1 MKKFVYLG
9 NARSPM
15 GKLDL
20 VLVLVFG
27 CLALVSLAAAILC
40 FLKALRVA
48 GEKNGDLKMF
58 GWAVGTMFALIVA
71 GAAGGYILLP
81 ILLHR

>member
-1 MKKFVYLG
+1 
-9 NARSPM
+9 M

-20 VLVLVFG
+20 ALTLVFG
-27 CLALVSLAAAILC
+27 SIALIALAGAILC
-40 FLKALRVA
+40 FRKALKVA

-58 GWAVGTMFALIVA
+58 GWAVGTMLGLIVA

-81 ILLHR
+81 ILLHY